1 MQATTRP
8 RDHGGLHYQGDKL
21 ILGEEDSSVAVDT
34 GTGLTKTSHL
44 LTAELL
50 ESPEFPTVTCL
61 KKKEKAKGVALGREE
76 TRIEDP
82 QLCRPCA

>member
-34 GTGLTKTSHL
+34 GTGLTKVCLGRL
-44 LTAELL
+44 LTLL
-50 ESPEFPTVTCL
+50 YEVFLQMLCLSLQPHKVGFVT
-61 KKKEKAKGVALGREE
+61 GVFR
-76 TRIEDP
+76 
-82 QLCRPCA
+82 